1 MTIGRGVRL
10 VAPAPVVGMVAVV
23 LVLVASASVGARLIE
38 EAGRAPAAIEA
49 ALRIQ
54 SRAAVVLG
62 IVANLESDRR
72 GFALTGMH
80 EHVAALQHDHGQIH
94 DALQGLRDAVGASA
108 ELRTRVDSAEEAI
121 GSWSDEFASVPAGPG
136 AARAH
141 VARDRELLGPAR
153 RHLGFVVTV
162 AERDAQAAR
171 AGVRQ
176 ARSRARRLWLA
187 TTGLTLLVIA
197 GLALVARRRQLR
209 LQQAAAET
217 ALVLEALPFAL
228 VSLDR
233 DGVIRHASGQARAI
247 LGSPS
252 GRLVGRSLGGLFA
265 SLDQAEMAS
274 GLARALGGAHVVCQ
288 AQVRAEFE
296 APRVLSLAFAPVVER
311 GATVGV
317 SVVVRDTTEEQ
328 ALKTQAR
335 RDDRL
340 ARVGAVAV
348 SVAHELDG
356 PLGTIAARAAS
367 IDASRLEEQGRA
379 AVRTILAEALGASG
393 AVRSLL
399 RFARRQAHQH
409 LPTAIGRVLEQAVEL
424 RRYDPRSQGI
434 DFAMEV
440 PPRLPAVIGDEQ
452 ELTQVFLNLLVNAEH
467 AVRDQRVRRV
477 AIRAEERGRRVLVSV
492 EDTGP
497 GIPDDK
503 LQTVFEPFY
512 TTRPDGEGAGLGLAL
527 ARGVVSEHQGEIWAE
542 RAAGGGARFVVS
554 LPTIRTPS
562 SDAVSS
568 LAHSAELKEV
578 PS

>member
-1 MTIGRGVRL
+1 
-10 VAPAPVVGMVAVV
+10 MVAVV
-23 LVLVASASVGARLIE
+23 LVLVVAASVGARLIG
-38 EAGRAPAAIEA
+38 EAGQAPAAIET

-72 GFALTGMH
+72 GYALTGMH
-80 EHVAALQHDHGQIH
+80 EHLAALQHDHAQIH
-94 DALQGLRDAVGASA
+94 DALQALRDALGPSV
-108 ELRTRVDSAEEAI
+108 ELRARVDSAEAAI
-121 GSWSDEFASVPAGPG
+121 GFWSDEFASQPARP
-136 AARAH
+136 R
-141 VARDRELLGPAR
+141 VVRTDLARDRELLGAAR
-153 RHLGFVVTV
+153 RHLGFVVSV
-162 AERDAQAAR
+162 AERDAQTAR
-171 AGVRQ
+171 ARVRQ
-176 ARSRARRLWLA
+176 ARSQARRLWVA

-217 ALVLEALPFAL
+217 ALVVEALPFAL

-252 GRLVGRSLGGLFA
+252 GRLVGRRFGDFFA
-265 SLDQAEMAS
+265 SLDQAEIAS
-274 GLARALGGAHVVCQ
+274 ELARASGGTHVVCQ
-288 AQVRAEFE
+288 AQVRSEFE
-296 APRVLSLAFAPVVER
+296 AARVLSLAFAPIVER

-317 SVVVRDTTEEQ
+317 SVVVRDATEEQ

-335 RDDRL
+335 RYDRL
-340 ARVGAVAV
+340 ARVGAAAA
-348 SVAHELDG
+348 SIARELDG
-356 PLGTIAARAAS
+356 PLATIASRAAS
-367 IDASRLEEQGRA
+367 IDASRLEEKGRA

-393 AVRSLL
+393 VVRSLR

-409 LPTAIGRVLEQAVEL
+409 QPTAIGRVLEQAVEL

-440 PPRLPAVIGDEQ
+440 APRLPAVIGDEQ
-452 ELTQVFLNLLVNAEH
+452 ELTEVFLNLLVNAER

-512 TTRPDGEGAGLGLAL
+512 TTKPEGEAVGLGLAL
-527 ARGVVSEHQGEIWAE
+527 AHGVVREHQGEIWAE
-542 RAAGGGARFVVS
+542 RAAGGGARFVVA
-554 LPTIRTPS
+554 LPALRRPKGESIPSPTPS
-562 SDAVSS
+562 ARP
-568 LAHSAELKEV
+568 AEV
-578 PS
+578 TP

>member
-1 MTIGRGVRL
+1 MTIGRSVRL
-10 VAPAPVVGMVAVV
+10 VAPAPVVGMAVVVVV
-23 LVLVASASVGARLIE
+23 LVTVAGVGSRLIE
-38 EAGRAPAAIEA
+38 TAGRAPAAIEA

-80 EHVAALQHDHGQIH
+80 EHLAALQHDHSQVH
-94 DALQGLRDAVGASA
+94 DALQALRDALGPSVG
-108 ELRTRVDSAEEAI
+108 LRARVDSAEAAI
-121 GSWSDEFASVPAGPG
+121 GYWSDEFASQPARP
-136 AARAH
+136 R
-141 VARDRELLGPAR
+141 VVRTDLARDRELLGAAR
-153 RHLGFVVTV
+153 RHLGFVVSV
-162 AERDAQAAR
+162 AERDAQTAR
-171 AGVRQ
+171 VGVRQ

-187 TTGLTLLVIA
+187 TTGLTLFLIG
-197 GLALVARRRQLR
+197 GLALVARRRQLQ

-252 GRLVGRSLGGLFA
+252 GRLVGRRFGDLFA
-265 SLDQAEMAS
+265 LLDQAEITS
-274 GLARALGGAHVVCQ
+274 QLARALGGTHVVCQ
-288 AQVRAEFE
+288 AQVRSEFE
-296 APRVLSLAFAPVVER
+296 AARVLSLALDPIVER

-317 SVVVRDTTEEQ
+317 SVVVRDATEEQ

-340 ARVGAVAV
+340 ARVGAAAA
-348 SVAHELDG
+348 SIARELDG
-356 PLGTIAARAAS
+356 PLGTIASRAAS
-367 IDASRLEEQGRA
+367 IDASRLEEKGRA

-393 AVRSLL
+393 VVRSLR

-409 LPTAIGRVLEQAVEL
+409 QPTEIGRVIEQAVEL

-440 PPRLPAVIGDEQ
+440 PPCLPAIMGDEQ
-452 ELTQVFLNLLVNAEH
+452 ELTEVFLNLLVNAER

-512 TTRPDGEGAGLGLAL
+512 TTKPEGEAVGLGLAL
-527 ARGVVSEHQGEIWAE
+527 ARGVVREHQGEIWAE
-542 RAAGGGARFVVS
+542 RAAGGGARFVVA
-554 LPTIRTPS
+554 LPALRRPKGESIPSPTPS
-562 SDAVSS
+562 ARP
-568 LAHSAELKEV
+568 AEV
-578 PS
+578 TP

>member
-1 MTIGRGVRL
+1 M
-10 VAPAPVVGMVAVV
+10 APAPVVGMAALVVV
-23 LVLVASASVGARLIE
+23 LVTVAGVGSRLIE
-38 EAGRAPAAIEA
+38 TAGRAPAAIEA

-80 EHVAALQHDHGQIH
+80 EHLAALQHDHSQVH
-94 DALQGLRDAVGASA
+94 DGLQALRDALGPSVG
-108 ELRTRVDSAEEAI
+108 LRARVDSAEAAI
-121 GSWSDEFASVPAGPG
+121 GYWSDEFASQPARP
-136 AARAH
+136 R
-141 VARDRELLGPAR
+141 VVRTDLARDRELLGAAR
-153 RHLGFVVTV
+153 RHLGFVVSV
-162 AERDAQAAR
+162 AERDAQTAR
-171 AGVRQ
+171 VGVRQ

-233 DGVIRHASGQARAI
+233 DGVTRHASGQARAI

-252 GRLVGRSLGGLFA
+252 GRLVGRRFGDLLA
-265 SLDQAEMAS
+265 SLDQAEVAS
-274 GLARALGGAHVVCQ
+274 ALARASGGAHVVCQ
-288 AQVRAEFE
+288 AQVRSEFE
-296 APRVLSLAFAPVVER
+296 APRVLSLAFAPIVER

-317 SVVVRDTTEEQ
+317 SVVVRDATEEQ

-335 RDDRL
+335 RADRL
-340 ARVGAVAV
+340 ARVGAAAV

-356 PLGTIAARAAS
+356 PLGTIASRAAS
-367 IDASRLEEQGRA
+367 IDASRLEEKGRA

-393 AVRSLL
+393 VVRSLL

-409 LPTAIGRVLEQAVEL
+409 QPTEIGRVLEQAVEL

-440 PPRLPAVIGDEQ
+440 PPRLPAIVGDEQ

-467 AVRDQRVRRV
+467 AVRDQRARRV
-477 AIRAEERGRRVLVSV
+477 AVRAEERGRRVLVSV

-497 GIPDDK
+497 GIADDK

-512 TTRPDGEGAGLGLAL
+512 TTKPEGEAVGLGLAL
-527 ARGVVSEHQGEIWAE
+527 ARGVVREHQGEIWAE
-542 RAAGGGARFVVS
+542 RAASGGARFVVS
-554 LPTIRTPS
+554 LPALRRPKGESIRSPTPS
-562 SDAVSS
+562 ARP
-568 LAHSAELKEV
+568 AEV
-578 PS
+578 TP